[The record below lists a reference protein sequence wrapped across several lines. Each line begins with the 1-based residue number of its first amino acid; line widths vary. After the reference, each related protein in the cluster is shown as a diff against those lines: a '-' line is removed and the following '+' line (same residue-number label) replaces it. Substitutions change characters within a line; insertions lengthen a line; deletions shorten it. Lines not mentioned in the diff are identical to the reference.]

1 MYKIE
6 IFRIEKLQYF
16 INTIVENIL
25 NQILDTNPKL
35 YFHLQQQRLIE
46 YIREGKIAEAL
57 EFAQDEL
64 APRGEENVT
73 I

>member
-1 MYKIE
+1 M
-6 IFRIEKLQYF
+6 
-16 INTIVENIL
+16 
-25 NQILDTNPKL
+25 DTNPKL

-64 APRGEENVT
+64 APRGEENV
-73 I
+73 IIYFILDMYIFLKNIFIKRIVLIL